1 LTIGRPSSPAFVVT
15 TVCVA
20 EIAGMTPLAMFLALQ
35 PLLQPQWSLSN
46 TMSGWISSSYYAGY
60 MLAVPVLA
68 SLTDRFDA
76 RTVWLSATALGGA
89 AAIGFGLLASGVWTA
104 ALFQALAGASLA
116 GTYMPGL
123 KLMDDR
129 IPGPLHPRQVAFYT
143 TSFTLGSSGSY
154 FAVGKLAELFD
165 WRVAIVLIALGPVAA
180 WLTIALALPRVPPSH
195 DDAYDSGGRW
205 LEVVR
210 SGDSIRYVIGY
221 ACHMWELFG
230 LRAWLIPF
238 FAFCVALHGPPIF
251 APPTLAAIVALV
263 GMPASFLGAELTT
276 RFDRRRLIITVM
288 LLSAA
293 TGAAFGW
300 LTLQPW
306 TLIIAGAV
314 VYHALIMGDSA
325 ALTAGLVA
333 VSPPQSRGTAMAL
346 YSMAGFAAASA
357 GSFATGA
364 LLDAMGGQSV
374 RSWSVAFVVVSASNL
389 LGALVLMRRYPTAAG
404 ENHR

>member
-1 LTIGRPSSPAFVVT
+1 
-15 TVCVA
+15 
-20 EIAGMTPLAMFLALQ
+20 MTPLAMFLALQ
-35 PLLQPQWSLSN
+35 PVLQQQWSLSN
-46 TMSGWISSSYYAGY
+46 TMSGWISSSYYGGY

-76 RTVWLSATALGGA
+76 RSVWLAATALGGA
-89 AAIGFGLLASGVWTA
+89 AAIGFGSFADGVWSA

-154 FAVGKLAELFD
+154 FVVGKLAEMFD
-165 WRVAIVLIALGPVAA
+165 WRVAIALVALGPLTA
-180 WLTIALALPRVPPSH
+180 WLTIYFALPRVAPTH
-195 DDAYDSGGRW
+195 DDEYDSGGRW
-205 LEVVR
+205 MEVLR
-210 SGDSIRYVIGY
+210 SGDSMRYVIGY

-238 FAFCVALHGPPIF
+238 FTFCVALHGPPIW
-251 APPTLAAIVALV
+251 APPTLAAIIALV
-263 GMPASFLGAELTT
+263 GMPASFLGAELST
-276 RFDRRRLIITVM
+276 RFDRRRLIIAIM

-293 TGAAFGW
+293 TGAAFGFV
-300 LTLQPW
+300 TLQPW
-306 TLIIAGAV
+306 TVIILGAV
-314 VYHALIMGDSA
+314 FYHALIMGDSA

-333 VSPPQSRGTAMAL
+333 VSPAQSRGTAMAL

-364 LLDAMGGQSV
+364 LLDAMGGQSI
-374 RSWSVAFVVVSASNL
+374 RSWSVAFVLVSASNL
-389 LGALVLMRRYPTAAG
+389 VGALVLWSRRA
-404 ENHR
+404 R

>member
-1 LTIGRPSSPAFVVT
+1 V
-15 TVCVA
+15 
-20 EIAGMTPLAMFLALQ
+20 LQ
-35 PLLQPQWSLSN
+35 QQWDLSN
-46 TMSGWISSSYYAGY
+46 TMSGWISSSYYGGY

-68 SLTDRFDA
+68 SRTDRFDA
-76 RTVWLSATALGGA
+76 RSVWLGATALGGF
-89 AAIGFGLLASGVWTA
+89 AAIGFGLLANGTSSA

-154 FAVGKLAELFD
+154 FVVGKLAEMFD
-165 WRVAIVLIALGPVAA
+165 WRIAIALVALGPLTA
-180 WLTIALALPRVPPSH
+180 WLTIYFALPPVAPSH
-195 DDAYDSGGRW
+195 DDEYDSGGRW
-205 LEVVR
+205 MEVLR
-210 SGDSIRYVIGY
+210 SSDSMRYVIGY
-221 ACHMWELFG
+221 SCHMWELFG

-238 FAFCVALHGPPIF
+238 FTFCVALHGPPLW
-251 APPTLAAIVALV
+251 APPTLAAIIALV

-276 RFDRRRLIITVM
+276 RFDRRRLIITIM
-288 LLSAA
+288 LVSAA
-293 TGAAFGW
+293 VGAGFGS

-306 TLIIAGAV
+306 PLIILGAV

-325 ALTAGLVA
+325 ALTAGLVS

-364 LLDAMGGQSV
+364 LLDLMGGQSI
-374 RSWSVAFVVVSASNL
+374 RSWATAFVMVSASNV
-389 LGALVLMRRYPTAAG
+389 LGAAVLSRSR
-404 ENHR
+404 

>member
-1 LTIGRPSSPAFVVT
+1 
-15 TVCVA
+15 
-20 EIAGMTPLAMFLALQ
+20 MTPLAMFLALQ
-35 PLLQPQWSLSN
+35 PVLQREWTLSN
-46 TMSGWISSSYYAGY
+46 TMSGWISSSYYCGY

-68 SLTDRFDA
+68 SRTDRFDA
-76 RTVWLSATALGGA
+76 RSVWLGATTLGGLA
-89 AAIGFGLLASGVWTA
+89 AVGFGLLAGGPWSA

-154 FAVGKLAELFD
+154 FVVGKLAELVD
-165 WRVAIVLIALGPVAA
+165 WHMAVALVALGPVTA
-180 WLTIALALPRVPPSH
+180 WLTIYFALQRVAPSH
-195 DDAYDSGGRW
+195 DDEYDSGGRW
-205 LEVVR
+205 MEVLR
-210 SGDSIRYVIGY
+210 SSDSMRYVIGY
-221 ACHMWELFG
+221 SCHMWELFG

-238 FAFCVALHGPPIF
+238 FTFCVALHGPPPW
-251 APPTLAAIVALV
+251 APPTLAAIIALV

-276 RFDRRRLIITVM
+276 RVDRRRLIITVM

-293 TGAAFGW
+293 AGAAFGS

-306 TLIIAGAV
+306 TVIILGAV
-314 VYHALIMGDSA
+314 LYHALIMGDSA

-364 LLDAMGGQSV
+364 LLDAMGGQSI
-374 RSWSVAFVVVSASNL
+374 RSWATAFAVVSAANI
-389 LGALVLMRRYPTAAG
+389 LGAVALWKSR
-404 ENHR
+404 